1 MLQSHVARMP
11 RAVLLD
17 GGMGHQL
24 RTMGVKVEGPRGSME
39 RFLGVAMANSKQPEL
54 VTAAHLSYIDAGAD
68 VITTNNYAV
77 KPYTQ
82 NSKLGLEWSTAS
94 WPQPRTGTFSG
105 VGSRVWGR
113 RANPN
118 KP

>member
-24 RTMGVKVEGPRGSME
+24 RSMGVKVEGPRGSME

-77 KPYTQ
+77 KPYTL
-82 NSKLGLEWSTAS
+82 NPKL
-94 WPQPRTGTFSG
+94 
-105 VGSRVWGR
+105 
-113 RANPN
+113 
-118 KP
+118 

>member
-1 MLQSHVARMP
+1 MP

-24 RTMGVKVEGPRGSME
+24 KAMGVKIEGPRGSMQ

-77 KPYTQ
+77 RPQTLNPRPRRESRGGGAKCLINPKPGGAE
-82 NSKLGLEWSTAS
+82 LPGHV
-94 WPQPRTGTFSG
+94 R
-105 VGSRVWGR
+105 
-113 RANPN
+113 
-118 KP
+118 